1 MKIFAG
7 EQVSRYTDA
16 QMFLCTDGHLHRF
29 AVCPPVL
36 VQLSHHG
43 MFGLDNVTVTFIDIV
58 QKRFHHVRH
67 IMHLHLSIVGQDL
80 PGSGCSPTGNV
91 CFMLC
96 YKGLQL
102 VKSFYLA
109 LHQQVIIGCHGIT
122 DHGAEGMVISR
133 SLHKQF
139 LQIDLLEILFK
150 NASCEP
156 FFQSAFSG
164 KWTLVGLQG
173 PQGTTCVIYR
183 HRLNETWQPRKK
195 INLI

>member
-67 IMHLHLSIVGQDL
+67 IMHLHLSIVGQDICVMGYL
-80 PGSGCSPTGNV
+80 VQVVPQPVNV
-91 CFMLC
+91 CWC
-96 YKGLQL
+96 
-102 VKSFYLA
+102 
-109 LHQQVIIGCHGIT
+109 
-122 DHGAEGMVISR
+122 
-133 SLHKQF
+133 
-139 LQIDLLEILFK
+139 QIDLLVGLFSPLSSYQILLK

-156 FFQSAFSG
+156 SFSIR
-164 KWTLVGLQG
+164 LQRQVDLGGTSG
-173 PQGTTCVIYR
+173 PSRYNLR
-183 HRLNETWQPRKK
+183 HLSPQVE
-195 INLI
+195 